1 MSVARVTMVD
11 YVSEEA
17 ADKFEPDYKIICQK
31 ALPEADSLILIRTGP
46 TSGLSVAIYRDEELA
61 EAMLPRRQAML
72 EQFTDVFKDFFHLE
86 GPVSL
91 HYINELLLDN
101 FKRST

>member
-17 ADKFEPDYKIICQK
+17 ADKFEPDYKIICPR
-31 ALPEADSLILIRTGP
+31 ALPEADPLILNRTGP

-61 EAMLPRRQAML
+61 EAMLPKRQAML

-91 HYINELLLDN
+91 HYINELLLNN

>member
-17 ADKFEPDYKIICQK
+17 ADKFEPDYKIVCQR
-31 ALPEADSLILIRTGP
+31 ALPEANSLILIRTGP

-61 EAMLPRRQAML
+61 EAMLPKRQAML
-72 EQFTDVFKDFFHLE
+72 EQFTDVLEDFFHLE

-91 HYINELLLDN
+91 HYINELLLNN

>member
-31 ALPEADSLILIRTGP
+31 ALPEADSLILIKTGP
-46 TSGLSVAIYRDEELA
+46 TSGLSVAIYRDEGLA
-61 EAMLPRRQAML
+61 EAMLPKRQAML
-72 EQFTDVFKDFFHLE
+72 
-86 GPVSL
+86 
-91 HYINELLLDN
+91 
-101 FKRST
+101 

>member
-61 EAMLPRRQAML
+61 EAMLPKRQAML
-72 EQFTDVFKDFFHLE
+72 EQFTDVFEDFFHLE

-91 HYINELLLDN
+91 HYINELLLNN

>member
-1 MSVARVTMVD
+1 MSVARVTMVH

-17 ADKFEPDYKIICQK
+17 ADKFEPDYKIICQR

-46 TSGLSVAIYRDEELA
+46 TSGLSMAIYRDEELA
-61 EAMLPRRQAML
+61 EAMLPKRQSMR
-72 EQFTDVFKDFFHLE
+72 EQFTDIFKNFFHLE
-86 GPVSL
+86 GPISL
-91 HYINELLLDN
+91 HYINELLLNN

>member
-17 ADKFEPDYKIICQK
+17 ADKFQPDYKIICQR
-31 ALPEADSLILIRTGP
+31 ALPEADSLFLIRTGP
-46 TSGLSVAIYRDEELA
+46 TSGLSMAIYRDEELA
-61 EAMLPRRQAML
+61 EAMLPKRQTML
-72 EQFTDVFKDFFHLE
+72 EQFTDIFKDFFHLE

-91 HYINELLLDN
+91 NYINELLLNN

>member
-1 MSVARVTMVD
+1 MVG

-17 ADKFEPDYKIICQK
+17 ADKFEPDYKIICQR
-31 ALPEADSLILIRTGP
+31 ALPEADSLILNRTGP
-46 TSGLSVAIYRDEELA
+46 TSGMSVAICRDAELT
-61 EAMLPRRQAML
+61 EAMLPKRQAML

-86 GPVSL
+86 GSVSL
-91 HYINELLLDN
+91 HYINKLLLNN